1 MTRAPLLSAL
11 LLALARGHPARLS
24 FVEPGLVRT
33 RKGTRASG
41 GRGIV
46 LLRAAPS
53 TTAPRAKPSSV
64 EVDAGSSSGSSSSFV
79 ESVTRLGAAGAL
91 SLVVE
96 TVGFWLFVM
105 GPAAAF
111 MFHRETG
118 DWVPGDREAARQFA
132 QFFAS
137 VWVFC
142 RIPPVEGARWALVFA
157 LAPWLQD
164 HVIGAVDDK
173 PR

>member
-1 MTRAPLLSAL
+1 MLNAMRRP
-11 LLALARGHPARLS
+11 
-24 FVEPGLVRT
+24 
-33 RKGTRASG
+33 
-41 GRGIV
+41 I
-46 LLRAAPS
+46 
-53 TTAPRAKPSSV
+53 
-64 EVDAGSSSGSSSSFV
+64 
-79 ESVTRLGAAGAL
+79 AL

-142 RIPPVEGARWALVFA
+142 RIPPVEGARWASKEKKRL
-157 LAPWLQD
+157 D
-164 HVIGAVDDK
+164 
-173 PR
+173 